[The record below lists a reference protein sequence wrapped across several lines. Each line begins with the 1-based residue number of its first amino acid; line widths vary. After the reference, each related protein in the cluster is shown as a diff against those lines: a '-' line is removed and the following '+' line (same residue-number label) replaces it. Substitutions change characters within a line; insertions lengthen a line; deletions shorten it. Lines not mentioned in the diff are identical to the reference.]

1 MTGVRVNEAS
11 LVSGDSLDQ
20 VQTFDD
26 VSMGDSVRARMQYLL
41 AQNGMILNQTQFADA
56 KAGALMTILGLVAI
70 KGAAPAIVIIQNPL
84 EMLSMTLVLVS
95 LGFCL
100 ATIMPRFM
108 GFNSDEVPEVRDRY
122 TWLFIARDAYSGDL
136 HGEFLRTAEFSTLLN
151 AIANSNVG
159 ASRILVRKYQMLRR
173 AFITG
178 FIGCGLLLVATN
190 T

>member
-1 MTGVRVNEAS
+1 MSDTKVTIAEP
-11 LVSGDSLDQ
+11 
-20 VQTFDD
+20 TDD
-26 VSMGDSVRARMQYLL
+26 VAVYGDISMGDSVRARMQFLL
-41 AQNGMILNQTQFADA
+41 SQNGMILTQTQFADA

-84 EMLSMTLVLVS
+84 EMLSMAMVLVS

-100 ATIMPRFM
+100 ATIMPRFY
-108 GFNSDEVPEVRDRY
+108 GFRSEAIPDPKDRY
-122 TWLFIARDAYSGDL
+122 TWLFIARDTYSGDL
-136 HGEFLRTAEFSTLLN
+136 HGEFTRMSDFSTMLN
-151 AIANSNVG
+151 AVANSNVG
-159 ASRILVRKYQMLRR
+159 ASKILVRKYQMLRW